1 MKRKIAITGLGAA
14 AKQIHLAA
22 YANLANLEV
31 VGGQDPLMR
40 EGGFAFPPFS
50 SIDEL
55 LEKTSPDILAAV
67 TPTAHHYEITR
78 KGLLAGCHVFC
89 EKPFMASMEQAN
101 EITALSR
108 EKKRW
113 VVVNNQYRFMNI
125 HSSAKKV
132 IGTPEFGNLL
142 FISANQTFF
151 VSEKT
156 EAGWRGQKTVALAR
170 NLAFMRLICAAFS
183 STKTRSPF
191 TRACQR
197 AAAPMDQTISIL
209 SAWKFRAIASRISAS
224 TACVAGRTAIWR
236 CDWTVAAVASRP
248 ALAGTLRF
256 RQAFAADH
264 TSRM

>member
-31 VGGQDPLMR
+31 VGEQDPLMR

-67 TPTAHHYEITR
+67 TPTA
-78 KGLLAGCHVFC
+78 
-89 EKPFMASMEQAN
+89 
-101 EITALSR
+101 
-108 EKKRW
+108 
-113 VVVNNQYRFMNI
+113 